1 MDTSIENQEFL
12 YQKAHYLLNF
22 FKFETGDSA
31 ELKTV
36 SLYTPGEKLFIDNL
50 RINFPECCW
59 TACFTESTVSAAAT
73 YPMYQTSG
81 PLCIADVL
89 HSIDKKLSP
98 NHCHICNYVAP
109 HYVHI
114 LIHYLFRHDAIT
126 IGDDLKCEDT
136 FGAAT
141 VEKLRSWIR
150 ADQSLETILNDVLA
164 DGVKV
169 RRAMLP
175 QFLLPFAERGA
186 WPLTTQKHYQ
196 FFTPLDLFL
205 GPSAQVWGNS
215 KPYLFNMDF
224 SADFPEF
231 PDDTTFTE
239 DLGERFTQFM

>member
-1 MDTSIENQEFL
+1 MDTSIESQEFL
-12 YQKAHYLLNF
+12 YRKAHYLLNL

-73 YPMYQTSG
+73 YPMYQTPG
-81 PLCIADVL
+81 LLCIADVL
-89 HSIDKKLSP
+89 RSIDTKLSP
-98 NHCHICNYVAP
+98 NHCRICNYIAP

-126 IGDDLKCEDT
+126 IGDDLKCEGIS
-136 FGAAT
+136 GAAKIG
-141 VEKLRSWIR
+141 KLRSWIR
-150 ADQSLETILNDVLA
+150 ADQSLEVVLEDVLA
-164 DGVKV
+164 DDINI

-175 QFLLPFAERGA
+175 QFLLPLEERKG
-186 WPLTTQKHYQ
+186 WPFTTQQQYQ
-196 FFTPLDLFL
+196 FVTPFDLFL

-224 SADFPEF
+224 SAEFPECQ
-231 PDDTTFTE
+231 DDSIFTE
-239 DLGERFTQFM
+239 ALGESFTEFV